1 MRVKCPYCEKAF
13 TVFPI
18 PTRQAIQHRRAG
30 LVAWAAT
37 LGATFL
43 VCIAV
48 GPDWVGGLVRGLAA
62 LLGARL
68 GAGAGM
74 VLLTAPVVFVSLAIY
89 DRMVPHFARPI
100 GEPRH
105 CASCGYV
112 FEGLN
117 CHRCPECG
125 EAI

>member
-37 LGATFL
+37 LGVTFL

-48 GPDWVGGLVRGLAA
+48 GPDLVGGLVRGLAR
-62 LLGARL
+62 LLGVRL
-68 GAGAGM
+68 GVGVSV
-74 VLLTAPVVFVSLAIY
+74 VLLAAPVIFVSLAIY
-89 DRMVPHFARPI
+89 DRMAPHFAQ
-100 GEPRH
+100 PRDDE
-105 CASCGYV
+105 CASTDSGRT
-112 FEGLN
+112 G
-117 CHRCPECG
+117 H
-125 EAI
+125 